1 MKVILKEDI
10 KGTGKAGD
18 IVKVSDGFARNQLLP
33 KNLAVEATKA
43 NIKAIERQK
52 AANEEKVALEKEE
65 ANRQKK
71 ELEGKKFVIKT
82 KTGGGNK
89 LFGSITSMNVAE
101 VITKETG
108 KEIDK
113 KKIVLEK
120 PIKNTGITEVQIK
133 LYPEISANVKIE
145 VIGEE

>member
-71 ELEGKKFVIKT
+71 ELERKKFVIKT
-82 KTGGGNK
+82 KTGGGDK

>member
-1 MKVILKEDI
+1 M
-10 KGTGKAGD
+10 A
-18 IVKVSDGFARNQLLP
+18 LL
-33 KNLAVEATKA
+33 ETS
-43 NIKAIERQK
+43 
-52 AANEEKVALEKEE
+52 LEKEK

-82 KTGGGNK
+82 KTGGGDK